1 VSTPIDANNQT
12 EDSQLSLFDRIK
24 LLIGNPK
31 DAFSLFSFIER
42 RTTALVI
49 FFSYFLIKFPI
60 VLQRPYIEGK
70 FNDLS
75 VTSTL
80 SYIVGGFVA
89 GILLTLVL
97 FLLTAWVIH
106 LILNTWKKAGL
117 CFEDALTL
125 LVLSLSP
132 QLILIFEL
140 PFLLADYQE
149 VNIFFNVLL
158 LRLIVDLISLRVF
171 YWGLCTVFNVTA
183 IKAKAVISLPAII
196 LTILLVKLL
205 FI

>member
-1 VSTPIDANNQT
+1 MSTPIDANNQT

-97 FLLTAWVIH
+97 FLLTI
-106 LILNTWKKAGL
+106 
-117 CFEDALTL
+117 
-125 LVLSLSP
+125 
-132 QLILIFEL
+132 Q
-140 PFLLADYQE
+140 
-149 VNIFFNVLL
+149 
-158 LRLIVDLISLRVF
+158 
-171 YWGLCTVFNVTA
+171 
-183 IKAKAVISLPAII
+183 
-196 LTILLVKLL
+196 
-205 FI
+205 